1 MTEILTTNY
10 LRHTLVN
17 VMVKNVF
24 VTISVN
30 IVKKLYRVL
39 RFVETK
45 EEEQN

>member
-45 EEEQN
+45 EEQN

>member
-10 LRHTLVN
+10 LRHTLDN

-39 RFVETK
+39 RFVATK
-45 EEEQN
+45 EEQN